1 MNPDAKIAV
10 LTNLLQIE
18 ESYRDKIVQLEQER
32 YRKTRDILS
41 KLMTTEVV
49 ISAPAAGDAA
59 DEASQRS

>member
-49 ISAPAAGDAA
+49 APAPAASGDVI
-59 DEASQRS
+59 DEASQR